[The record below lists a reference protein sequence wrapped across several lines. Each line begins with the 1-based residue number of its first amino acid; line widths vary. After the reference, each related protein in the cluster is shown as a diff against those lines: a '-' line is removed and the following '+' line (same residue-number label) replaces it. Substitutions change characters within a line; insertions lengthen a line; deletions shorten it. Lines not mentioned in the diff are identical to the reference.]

1 MAKKQQVLLPS
12 ITKSTPGNVVWVPLI
27 TKIEKHNKRLL
38 EQNGYLVEDQIL
50 QATYKT
56 IPSKNFKPSLLLA
69 YMTLQDFCRGT
80 FFNKFRYPYFLFFL
94 KNIYKV
100 TLTDKQNKVYEEFLT
115 SVDTC
120 TINDLEGNFSTYS
133 PTSCNEKTE
142 GVVNKKIILFSSNTV
157 GIGKTTTS
165 NKLVEAIQ
173 DSVKISFMDQ
183 TREHLSDIFTHMGLD
198 GKYWQEPLYS
208 KNKNT
213 KQNFNS
219 NYNEFVQRTLLCDYS
234 DLLQKHF
241 GKDCWA
247 KAMSYAVEQSK
258 HKYIFVDDLRRPIEL
273 DYLIKEHGK
282 ENILTVYLTKEDT
295 EEVVLSA
302 SSSAYEGQL
311 DPNTFDIQFKYTSD
325 WNNTDELIN
334 LIKTK
339 LVH

>member
-1 MAKKQQVLLPS
+1 MAKKHQVLLPS
-12 ITKSTPGNVVWVPLI
+12 LTKSTPGNVTWVPLT
-27 TKIEKHNKRLL
+27 TKLEKHNIRLL
-38 EQNGYLVEDQIL
+38 EDHGYPVENHIL
-50 QATYKT
+50 QSTYKT
-56 IPSKNFKPSLLLA
+56 ISSENFKPYMLYA
-69 YMTLQDFCRGT
+69 YMTLQDFARGT
-80 FFNKFRYPYFLFFL
+80 FFNKYRYPYFVFFL
-94 KNIYKV
+94 KHIYKV
-100 TLTDKQNKVYEEFLT
+100 SLTEKQNKVYTDFV
-115 SVDTC
+115 SQVDSC
-120 TINDLEGNFSTYS
+120 TINDLEGNFSSYTPPAS
-133 PTSCNEKTE
+133 NEKTE

-165 NKLVEAIQ
+165 NKMVEAIQ

-183 TREHLSDIFTHMGLD
+183 TREHLFDIFSHMGLD

-241 GKDCWA
+241 GLDCWA
-247 KAMSYAVEQSK
+247 KAMSSAIQRSK
-258 HKYIFVDDLRRPIEL
+258 EKYIFVDDLRRPIEL

-334 LIKTK
+334 LIKDK